1 MPLVIDAHTHLI
13 APDALYAF
21 RSTLLVSRGLHIKSK
36 PDIPDEQLAKSAAHG
51 IALMDAVGTDMQVI
65 SPRPFQLMHSHQRA
79 KDVEIWI
86 SANNDL
92 VARTVAMHPTRF
104 SGVGALPQVGG
115 QPVEI
120 VFDEIDRCI
129 DELGLVGV
137 LVNPDPGEGNEQTP
151 TLGDEYWYPL
161 WEKLVKKNIP
171 AHIHGTACYGRENYS
186 EHYISEESLAI
197 TSIARS
203 KVFADFPQLKL
214 MISHGGGSIPYQIGR
229 WRAERL
235 GLQATWGGAP
245 PVAAHKEAHNNQ
257 PGTVVDAFDP
267 DEPFEKTLRRFWFD
281 TVLYDRDTLE
291 LLFKKVG
298 ADRCIF
304 GTERP
309 GGGSAIDPASGRPL
323 DDLKPVI
330 ESLETLSESEK
341 AGIFEG
347 NVRSFYSRLND
358 SLANRAD

>member
-36 PDIPDEQLAKSAAHG
+36 PEIPDEQLAKSAAHG
-51 IALMDAVGTDMQVI
+51 ISLMNAVGTDMQVI
-65 SPRPFQLMHSHQRA
+65 SPRPFQLMHSHQRT
-79 KDVEIWI
+79 KDVQIWI
-86 SANNDL
+86 QANNDL
-92 VARTVAMHPTRF
+92 IARTVAMHPDRF

-115 QPVEI
+115 KPVEI

-129 DELGLVGV
+129 DELGFVGV
-137 LVNPDPGEGNEQTP
+137 LVNPDPGEGDGQTP
-151 TLGDEYWYPL
+151 NLGDEYWYPL
-161 WEKLVKKNIP
+161 WEKLVEKDIP
-171 AHIHGTACYGRENYS
+171 VHIHGAACYGRENYS

-203 KVFADFPQLKL
+203 KVFADFPRLKM

-245 PVAAHKEAHNNQ
+245 PVAHKDGQVGQVAAA
-257 PGTVVDAFDP
+257 DAFDP

-298 ADRCIF
+298 ADRCLF

-309 GGGSAIDPASGRPL
+309 GGGSAIDPASGRAL

-330 ESLETLSESEK
+330 ESLESLSEAEK

-347 NVRSFYSRLND
+347 NVRSFYTRLNE
-358 SLANRAD
+358 SLSKKAGK